1 MTPPSRAWS
10 GRVYFIAAGV
20 VHVTHAEHYRSLFH
34 SWPEPVWLLSTVRN
48 DGRSV
53 DDFTVEYANPASCSL
68 LGPQVENP
76 EGRRLRELLSP
87 ETFRD
92 FAERLRPTV
101 ESSTPPADPVIA
113 WLSGSPPDPIPPRLF
128 EIRASKTD
136 DGVLSIWREASGHHK
151 ASGRSGGESFLGRD
165 EAKYRTIFELAGL
178 SLWEEDISELRAHL
192 AELKKEGISDLGSYF
207 ETHPE
212 LLNSAASMIRVV
224 DVNDTTLR
232 LYGANS
238 KDELL
243 GPISTALILSDPVA
257 RKSLVDNILAIAEGT
272 TYTQRE
278 SLVMTPEGKRL
289 NILINAYIPDA
300 NDDYPHMLVGIVDIT
315 ERKRAE
321 ERIRDLARLAEESPN
336 PVLRVSLDGAVTYAN
351 RAAWPVAVAITGADG
366 AKVLAE
372 YMSLFSRASEHA
384 EKLGTEIVVGGRTY
398 NFSIVPIP
406 NGEYIN
412 LYGRDVTDEKSFAE
426 GLMRSQKMEAV
437 GRLAGGVAHDFNN
450 ILTTI
455 QGCCELIRDE
465 LPSDTPA
472 FRYATEVRL
481 AAERAATLTR
491 QLLAFSRGQ
500 VYQPRVV
507 DLNEILRRVERM
519 LSRLIG
525 EHIALIPTLADNLWP
540 IWVDPSHVEQ
550 IAMSLA
556 VNARDAMPRGGRL
569 YIETTNVVL
578 VAEQAREH
586 PGTAPGEYVMVT
598 VRDTGVGM
606 DRETMSRL
614 FEPFFTTK
622 EAGRGTGLG
631 LATVRE
637 IVKQSL
643 GSISVSSEKGKGTTI
658 TLYFPRADRQRESS
672 PAVP

>member
-1 MTPPSRAWS
+1 M
-10 GRVYFIAAGV
+10 
-20 VHVTHAEHYRSLFH
+20 LFR
-34 SWPEPVWLLSTVRN
+34 SWPDPVWVFSEVRN
-48 DGRSV
+48 ELKEIE
-53 DDFTVEYANPASCSL
+53 DFTVAYANPASRSL
-68 LGPQVENP
+68 LGPIRQNP
-76 EGRRLRELLSP
+76 EGQRLRELVPSEAFGDLV
-87 ETFRD
+87 
-92 FAERLRPTV
+92 ERLRSAI
-101 ESSTPPADPVIA
+101 ESSEPRANPVIVWPA
-113 WLSGSPPDPIPPRLF
+113 APANLPPRAF
-128 EIRASKTD
+128 EIQASRTNE
-136 DGVLSIWREASGHHK
+136 GVLSIWRETGAFREAGKQSASGP
-151 ASGRSGGESFLGRD
+151 FLGPD

-178 SLWEEDISELRAHL
+178 SLWEEDISELRAEL
-192 AELKKEGISDLGSYF
+192 ARLKREGMSDLRTYIGK
-207 ETHPE
+207 HPE
-212 LLNSAASMIRVV
+212 FLDAAASMIRVV
-224 DVNDTTLR
+224 EVNDTTLR
-232 LYGANS
+232 LYGTKS
-238 KDELL
+238 KEKLL
-243 GPISTALILSDPVA
+243 GPISSSLILNDPVA
-257 RKSLVDNILAIAEGT
+257 RQSLVDNILAIAGGT
-272 TYTQRE
+272 TYTERE
-278 SLVMTPEGKRL
+278 SVVMTPEGKRL
-289 NILINAYIPDA
+289 NILLNAYIPDE
-300 NDDYPHMLVGIVDIT
+300 NDTYSRMLVGIVDIT

-321 ERIRDLARLAEESPN
+321 ERARDLARLAEESPN
-336 PVLRVSLDGAVTYAN
+336 PVLRVMLDGTVSYAN
-351 RAAWPVAVAITGADG
+351 RSAWPIVIAITGADG
-366 AKVLAE
+366 AKLQAE
-372 YMSLFSRASEHA
+372 HMSLVSQAWKHR
-384 EKLGTEIVVGGRTY
+384 EKLGTEVVAGGRTY
-398 NFSIVPIP
+398 AFTLVPVL
-406 NGEYIN
+406 NGEYVT
-412 LYGRDVTDEKSFAE
+412 LYGRDVTEEKSLADGFI
-426 GLMRSQKMEAV
+426 RSQKMEAV

-465 LPSDTPA
+465 LPSDAPA

-500 VYQPRVV
+500 VHQPRVV

-519 LSRLIG
+519 LARLIG
-525 EHIALIPTLADNLWP
+525 EDIALIPTLADNLWP

-643 GSISVSSEKGKGTTI
+643 GSISVSSEEGKGTTI